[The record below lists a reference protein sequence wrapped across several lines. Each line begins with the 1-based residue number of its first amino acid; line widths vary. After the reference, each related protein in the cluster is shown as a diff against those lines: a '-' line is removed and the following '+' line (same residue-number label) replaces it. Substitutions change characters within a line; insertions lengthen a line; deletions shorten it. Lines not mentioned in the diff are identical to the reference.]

1 MIFDPG
7 YGETPLPFEEL
18 DALLPEAL
26 ALFGEP
32 INKAMVYDLEQL
44 VEADVTE
51 VLVTD
56 VVEERLGL
64 DVLLTDEFIRELHR
78 RLYGDIWTW
87 AGRYRTQM
95 VNIGI
100 DPAHIASELR
110 GSLETIHYRWT
121 RTDDWTAREL
131 GIAVHADCVRIHPFV
146 DGNGRTTRLLADL
159 VFAAAQAENTVELYD
174 WQIGKARYVRLL
186 REYDEHRD
194 PTELAAFIPTYELR

>member
-32 INKAMVYDLEQL
+32 ISKAMVYDLEQL

-110 GSLETIHYRWT
+110 GSLETIHYRRT

-159 VFAAAQAENTVELYD
+159 VFAAAQTEDTVELYD
-174 WQIGKARYVRLL
+174 WQIGKASYVRLL